1 MESSLLQ
8 FAIVAFALAVVF
20 GFWRVERSLRNLA
33 ILLAH
38 YLKDTTRCPE
48 CDHPAIGASFCEDT
62 PYTCPQC
69 GLKFI
74 WKLKRG
80 RYLLSANIEG
90 NPHE

>member
-38 YLKDTTRCPE
+38 YHKDTTRCPE

-62 PYTCPQC
+62 TYLCPQC
-69 GLKFI
+69 GEKFI
-74 WKLKRG
+74 WKLKG
-80 RYLLSANIEG
+80 GKYILSTSIEG
-90 NPHE
+90 NAHE